1 MTARGEVAL
10 AEERPGDAVRDL
22 RRASQAW
29 RDVDAPYE
37 DAQTRAL
44 LARAYRADGDAEAA
58 RIELESAQ
66 AAFERIGAVRQ
77 SQRITALLAKP
88 ADARAVRTFM
98 FTDIVDSTKLVE
110 LLGDES
116 WENLLAWHDRT
127 LRACFDEH
135 KGEEVKHEGDGFF
148 VAFADGRA
156 ALECAVTMQRTLD
169 QHRRDHGFAPQ
180 VRIGLH
186 AAEVT
191 EREGDYGGKGVHVAA
206 RIMSAAGGGEIV
218 TSAETAAAVS
228 DAVASSPRT
237 LELKGLGAPVE
248 VVTVDWR

>member
-1 MTARGEVAL
+1 
-10 AEERPGDAVRDL
+10 
-22 RRASQAW
+22 
-29 RDVDAPYE
+29 
-37 DAQTRAL
+37 
-44 LARAYRADGDAEAA
+44 
-58 RIELESAQ
+58 
-66 AAFERIGAVRQ
+66 
-77 SQRITALLAKP
+77 
-88 ADARAVRTFM
+88 
-98 FTDIVDSTKLVE
+98 
-110 LLGDES
+110 
-116 WENLLAWHDRT
+116 
-127 LRACFDEH
+127 
-135 KGEEVKHEGDGFF
+135 
-148 VAFADGRA
+148 
-156 ALECAVTMQRTLD
+156 MQRTLD

-206 RIMSAAGGGEIV
+206 RIMGAAGGGEIV